1 MRLLTTAFSLALLQ
15 VALAGPVEEARN
27 MKKVLEAREDGCL
40 AYPGVSY
47 LGYCNLKLLGGTNTY
62 FRLAKDP
69 LMIALFLIILEDIFH
84 VLPIV

>member
-15 VALAGPVEEARN
+15 VALAGPVEEAHD

-47 LGYCNLKLLGGTNTY
+47 LGYCNLEFVGRY
-62 FRLAKDP
+62 
-69 LMIALFLIILEDIFH
+69 
-84 VLPIV
+84 